1 LLEADSKKVAAGGY
15 LLDKEIYKLYRK
27 KSSNSGTAS
36 DILTNSDYTLVEE
49 LDKAP
54 DKLPLPVNQG
64 AIMTDQFVVWMASS
78 DGELRDW
85 EIWGYNIGK
94 GKTFLIA
101 SNKDYTIPQNRRI
114 FPYWPIIRFDQS
126 GKTLLLNLPM
136 VRGNDG
142 IERSY
147 VIIYDLNEE
156 SIFKTITSEDYIYSY
171 PCR

>member
-1 LLEADSKKVAAGGY
+1 LRIV
-15 LLDKEIYKLYRK
+15 
-27 KSSNSGTAS
+27 
-36 DILTNSDYTLVEE
+36 
-49 LDKAP
+49 
-54 DKLPLPVNQG
+54 LPPNVFYQ
-64 AIMTDQFVVWMASS
+64 
-78 DGELRDW
+78 
-85 EIWGYNIGK
+85 
-94 GKTFLIA
+94 IA

-156 SIFKTITSEDYIYSY
+156 RIFKTITSEDYIIRT